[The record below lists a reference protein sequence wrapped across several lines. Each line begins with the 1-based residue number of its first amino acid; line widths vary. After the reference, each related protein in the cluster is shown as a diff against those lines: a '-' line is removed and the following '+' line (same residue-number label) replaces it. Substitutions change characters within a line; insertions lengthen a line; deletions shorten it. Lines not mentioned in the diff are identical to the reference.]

1 MKKEFNHP
9 NKVLKSISFNKRYTN
24 STTNQEEISILI
36 EYKNLIY
43 KYSSQCAGYIIF
55 LEQAKFL

>member
-9 NKVLKSISFNKRYTN
+9 NKIWKSISFNKGYTN

-36 EYKNLIY
+36 KYKNLIY
-43 KYSSQCAGYIIF
+43 KYSSQGAGHIIF
-55 LEQAKFL
+55 LKKAKFL